1 MTKKIDRSLSPM
13 DLNQGDLL
21 GSVFAEVDSVELVAE
36 VDSVEL
42 VAEVDSV
49 VLFRHSSSSSTAMTH
64 LQLKVRK
71 PNLQKRSILCGFKGK
86 RTTCKQQ

>member
-1 MTKKIDRSLSPM
+1 MRRHDMTKKIDRSLSPM

-21 GSVFAEVDSVELVAE
+21 GSVFAE